1 MSPEQSSTMAS
12 AMDTLFGF
20 LAELESL
27 GVHYVVG
34 YYTAPEFGEGYRTLT
49 VHVTASADQRWEVD
63 FHDDGTVDIE
73 RFRSSGLNEA
83 ADLAALVD
91 ELQHAGQRPLSG

>member
-1 MSPEQSSTMAS
+1 MAS

-27 GVHYVVG
+27 GAHYVVG
-34 YYTAPEFGEGYRTLT
+34 YYTASEFGEGYRTLT

-73 RFRSSGLNEA
+73 RFRSSGINEA
-83 ADLAALVD
+83 GDLAALVE
-91 ELQHAGQRPLSG
+91 ELRTSREEPSEA